1 MDELNQPDER
11 WIDAHSVTCAICGA
25 LADERETV
33 NLYEQ
38 ENSLLE
44 GEAHQDCW
52 DSHECLAGGRFVPA
66 PDTDTETDID
76 PDAGTIELPLV
87 CKVCGKPLQARYSL
101 TAVADPDEHTFHALP
116 SIQLET
122 HTQTLHG
129 VVQRLANTH
138 RIDPEEAG
146 YLHDDIRALRNRLEH
161 HISTK

>member
-1 MDELNQPDER
+1 MDNNAHSNEC
-11 WIDAHSVTCAICGA
+11 WIDTHSVICAICGA
-25 LADERETV
+25 LADECETI
-33 NLYEQ
+33 NLYEK
-38 ENSLLE
+38 ENSRLE

-66 PDTDTETDID
+66 SDTDTEAAID
-76 PDAGTIELPLV
+76 PNAGTIELPLI

-101 TAVADPDEHTFHALP
+101 TAVAGPNEHTFHALP

-146 YLHDDIRALRNRLEH
+146 YLHDDIRTLRNRLDH
-161 HISTK
+161 LIFAD

>member
-1 MDELNQPDER
+1 MDRLNQPDER

-25 LADERETV
+25 LADERETI
-33 NLYEQ
+33 NLCKQ

-66 PDTDTETDID
+66 PDTDTEAEID
-76 PDAGTIELPLV
+76 PDAGTIELSLI
-87 CKVCGKPLQARYSL
+87 CKVCGKPLHARYSL
-101 TAVADPDEHTFHALP
+101 TAVADPDEHTFHAFP

-138 RIDPEEAG
+138 QINLEEAG
-146 YLHDDIRALRNRLEH
+146 SLHDNIRALRDRFEQQ
-161 HISTK
+161 IDSE